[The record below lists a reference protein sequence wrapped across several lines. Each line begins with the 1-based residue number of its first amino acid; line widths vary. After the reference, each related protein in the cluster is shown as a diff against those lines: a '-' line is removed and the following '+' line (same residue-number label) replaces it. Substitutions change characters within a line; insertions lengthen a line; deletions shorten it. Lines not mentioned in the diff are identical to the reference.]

1 MENNIEIK
9 NIREKTPTLY
19 IVIPCYNEEEVLPI
33 TSKQFLAKIRQ
44 LVTEEKITDDSRI
57 LFVNDG
63 SKVQHGILS
72 GNSQQ
77 KIRIILESARAGT
90 EDIRM
95 LYWQVLWKQKTSVI
109 LQFRLIATDKMILTP
124 WIVW

>member
-1 MENNIEIK
+1 MKAETNMENNIEIK

-33 TSKQFLAKIRQ
+33 TSKQFLAKIQQ

-63 SKVQHGILS
+63 
-72 GNSQQ
+72 
-77 KIRIILESARAGT
+77 
-90 EDIRM
+90 
-95 LYWQVLWKQKTSVI
+95 
-109 LQFRLIATDKMILTP
+109 
-124 WIVW
+124 